1 MAKIIKT
8 GLVSRIISRI
18 TAHITYFGTHCLL
31 YGFWGGRKPSN
42 FRSLQPA
49 AAENAFSR
57 DGIRLLQKGLRR
69 AQLQVLTPPGKV
81 RGFKSG
87 RRPKMSPGAPS
98 LSAAFAENR
107 KHRKLRGSLR
117 SECQVPFSGVRL
129 RKNTVKY
136 GVVSDLSAKSP
147 S

>member
-1 MAKIIKT
+1 MAKNVKT
-8 GLVSRIISRI
+8 ELVSRNMSRI
-18 TAHITYFGTHCLL
+18 TLHITCYATYHVTYGLFGV
-31 YGFWGGRKPSN
+31 GNAAN

-57 DGIRLLQKGLRR
+57 GSIRLLQKGLRR

-87 RRPKMSPGAPS
+87 RRPKISPGAP
-98 LSAAFAENR
+98 
-107 KHRKLRGSLR
+107 
-117 SECQVPFSGVRL
+117 PFPPL
-129 RKNTVKY
+129 LQKTENTVNY
-136 GVVSDLSAKSP
+136 GVLSDLSAKSP